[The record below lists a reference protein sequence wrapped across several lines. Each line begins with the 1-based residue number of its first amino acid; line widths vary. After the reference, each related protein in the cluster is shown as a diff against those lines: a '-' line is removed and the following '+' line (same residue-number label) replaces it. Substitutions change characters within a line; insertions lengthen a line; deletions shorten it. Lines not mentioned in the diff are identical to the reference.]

1 MILIILFWKTQP
13 CYRQILE
20 ISITN
25 PVLLLIFPKLP
36 VFPKLP
42 LKNASLF
49 SVVYGKN
56 TSVKEINNDLWKISP
71 WAYQW
76 KMSFNPDPLKQPHE
90 EIFSRKMTKANHP
103 TLISNENSS
112 CQFAWQKHLGMFLD
126 CKLNFEEHLKTTVE
140 LMYFEL
146 L

>member
-1 MILIILFWKTQP
+1 MILIILFWKTRP

-20 ISITN
+20 ISIKN

-56 TSVKEINNDLWKISP
+56 TSIKEINNDLWKISP

-90 EIFSRKMTKANHP
+90 EIFSRKMTKTNHLA
-103 TLISNENSS
+103 LIFNENSVH
-112 CQFAWQKHLGMFLD
+112 QAAWQKHLEMLLD

>member
-1 MILIILFWKTQP
+1 MT
-13 CYRQILE
+13 
-20 ISITN
+20 
-25 PVLLLIFPKLP
+25 
-36 VFPKLP
+36 
-42 LKNASLF
+42 
-49 SVVYGKN
+49 
-56 TSVKEINNDLWKISP
+56 WKISP

-90 EIFSRKMTKANHP
+90 EIFSRKMTKTNHLA
-103 TLISNENSS
+103 LIFNENSVH
-112 CQFAWQKHLGMFLD
+112 QVAWQKHLEMLLD